1 MSTVAGDGKSKHRR
15 QECDCYEGEACRRH
29 ATNAFVLLLT
39 CYVNARRTNYLSTT
53 LESSTNEND
62 FNYHLQHLSPCFVM
76 PGALAV
82 GFVLGRRLQLGR
94 RFLSRGYKLHSTP
107 AVNSHWDLSRLDW
120 LCWLSLVPSVDHFL
134 SQLPEKMRGERG
146 LFDDTL
152 CLRDR
157 LTPSRREDIAQKC

>member
-1 MSTVAGDGKSKHRR
+1 MENPSTGDKSVIAMREKRV
-15 QECDCYEGEACRRH
+15 G
-29 ATNAFVLLLT
+29 VMLLTPSCCCLT

-94 RFLSRGYKLHSTP
+94 RFLSRGYKLQFHTSGEF
-107 AVNSHWDLSRLDW
+107 SLRLE
-120 LCWLSLVPSVDHFL
+120 SF
-134 SQLPEKMRGERG
+134 
-146 LFDDTL
+146 
-152 CLRDR
+152 R
-157 LTPSRREDIAQKC
+157 LAL